1 MKICDQCRSVILDED
16 AACPRCAEKMRLSE
30 EALALTSQPSKG
42 LKILKWV
49 CISMVVAVLAAVAAV
64 MWILHSLGPMPS
76 FG

>member
-1 MKICDQCRSVILDED
+1 MKICDQCRSVILDENT
-16 AACPRCAEKMRLSE
+16 ACPRCAEKMRLSE

-49 CISMVVAVLAAVAAV
+49 FISMVVAVLAAVAAV

>member
-1 MKICDQCRSVILDED
+1 MKICDQCRSVISDEN
-16 AACPRCAEKMRLSE
+16 AACPRCAEKMRRSE

-49 CISMVVAVLAAVAAV
+49 FISTVVAVLAAVAV
-64 MWILHSLGPMPS
+64 VVWIFNSLGPMPS

>member
-49 CISMVVAVLAAVAAV
+49 FISMVVAVLAAVAAV

>member
-1 MKICDQCRSVILDED
+1 MKICDQCRSVIPDEI
-16 AACPRCAEKMRLSE
+16 AACPRCAEKLRLSE
-30 EALALTSQPSKG
+30 EAFALTSQPSKG

-49 CISMVVAVLAAVAAV
+49 FISMVVAVLAAVAAV